1 MPTPRPRSRRFRI
14 ARVALTTCTA
24 LAVSWPAPAQILGGG
39 GLGLPGGPV
48 GLPSLPSLPR
58 TPALPATTL
67 PDVTATTTRLSDS
80 ALSTITR
87 ARALAAQRLIR
98 EHRDLVEPDDRGQP
112 VVRGEALGLGVSDD
126 VLARLR
132 EAGFTV
138 RSAEEIPGLG
148 LRAVVLGVPRG
159 LSAVEALQR
168 LRGLDPTGQYEFNH
182 LYQPAGA
189 ASAAASGAVGD
200 ASDARDRSVG
210 VIDGAAAASPPTL
223 ANARLVQQG
232 FAPGGTRVTAHATAV
247 ASLIAGEG
255 RGFRGAAPGAKLYVA
270 DVYGPTPAGGS
281 AEAVARAMGWLAQ
294 MRTPV
299 ISISLVGPPNLLLQA
314 AVQALIAK
322 GHLVVAPVG
331 NDGPAAPPLYPAA
344 YPGVIAVTGV
354 GPDGRVLPE
363 AGRGTHVDFAAP
375 GAGIVAALPGGG
387 LTAVRGTSF
396 AAPIVA
402 GELARRMTAPDRAQ
416 AQEAVAALAR
426 EAPPHEAALG
436 HGLVGMDVP
445 APLAGRTEK
454 RKPAG

>member
-1 MPTPRPRSRRFRI
+1 MPIPRPGSTRFRI
-14 ARVALTTCTA
+14 TRAALVTCLA
-24 LAVSWPAPAQILGGG
+24 LAVGWPAPAQILRGG
-39 GLGLPGGPV
+39 GLGLPGGAV
-48 GLPSLPSLPR
+48 GLPGLPR
-58 TPALPATTL
+58 TPALPPATL
-67 PDVTATTTRLSDS
+67 PDVAATTTTLSNS

-87 ARALAAQRLIR
+87 ARAMAAQRLIR
-98 EHRDLVEPDDRGQP
+98 EHRDLVEADDHGQP
-112 VVRGEALGLGVSDD
+112 VVRGEALGLGVSDAT
-126 VLARLR
+126 LARLR

-138 RSAEEIPGLG
+138 RSADEIPGLG
-148 LRAVVLGVPRG
+148 LRALVLGAPRG
-159 LSAVEALQR
+159 LSAIEALQR
-168 LRGLDPTGQYEFNH
+168 LRSLDPGGQYEFNH

-189 ASAAASGAVGD
+189 AGAAASSAAGD
-200 ASDARDRSVG
+200 ATDARDRSVG
-210 VIDGAAAASPPTL
+210 VIDGAAAPSPPTL

-232 FAPGGTRVTAHATAV
+232 FAPGGARVTAHGTAV

-255 RGFRGAAPGAKLYVA
+255 RGFRGAAPGATLYVA
-270 DVYGPTPAGGS
+270 DVYGPTPGGGS

-299 ISISLVGPPNLLLQA
+299 INISLVGPPNLLLQA
-314 AVQALIAK
+314 AVQALIDK

-375 GAGIVAALPGGG
+375 GAGIVAGSPGGG
-387 LTAVRGTSF
+387 LIAVRGTSF

-426 EAPPHEAALG
+426 EATVHEGAFG
-436 HGLVGMDVP
+436 HGLVGMDIP
-445 APLAGRTEK
+445 APVAGRTEK
-454 RKPAG
+454 HKPAG

>member
-1 MPTPRPRSRRFRI
+1 MPVLRPRSRRFRI
-14 ARVALTTCTA
+14 VRAALACAA
-24 LAVSWPAPAQILGGG
+24 LAVGSPAPAQILRGGG

-58 TPALPATTL
+58 TPALPAAPL
-67 PDVTATTTRLSDS
+67 PDVTATTTTLSDA
-80 ALSTITR
+80 ALSTVTR
-87 ARALAAQRLIR
+87 ARGLTAQRLIR
-98 EHRDLVEPDDRGQP
+98 EHRDLVEADDRGQP
-112 VVRGEALGLGVSDD
+112 VVRGEALGLGVSD
-126 VLARLR
+126 VALGRLR

-138 RSAEEIPGLG
+138 RSADEIPGLS
-148 LRAVVLGVPRG
+148 LRTVVLGVPRG

-168 LRGLDPTGQYEFNH
+168 LRGLDPAGQYEFNH
-182 LYQPAGA
+182 LYQPAGVA
-189 ASAAASGAVGD
+189 GAAAANAAGD
-200 ASDARDRSVG
+200 APDARDRSVG

-299 ISISLVGPPNLLLQA
+299 INISLVGPPNLLLQA

-354 GPDGRVLPE
+354 GPDGRPLPE

-375 GAGIVAALPGGG
+375 GAGIVAASPGGG
-387 LTAVRGTSF
+387 VTAVRGSSF

-402 GELARRMTAPDRAQ
+402 GELARRMTAPDRGQ
-416 AQEAVAALAR
+416 AEEAVAALTR
-426 EAPPHEAALG
+426 EATARGAALG

-445 APLAGRTEK
+445 APAAGRTEK